1 MVGEGS
7 GEVAIGFPSTD
18 AASSEVVAEA
28 IVALVSLE
36 LLFELLFSLDGL
48 LFLFIFS
55 LKLLPLPFS

>member
-1 MVGEGS
+1 
-7 GEVAIGFPSTD
+7 
-18 AASSEVVAEA
+18 VVAEA

-55 LKLLPLPFS
+55 LELLPLPFS